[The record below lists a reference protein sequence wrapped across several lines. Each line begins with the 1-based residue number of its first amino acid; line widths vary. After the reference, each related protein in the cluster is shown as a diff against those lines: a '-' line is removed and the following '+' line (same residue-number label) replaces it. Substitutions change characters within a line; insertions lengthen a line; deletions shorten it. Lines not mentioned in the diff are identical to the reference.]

1 VPPGSGKTSI
11 LQLVAYVNTRKKGIF
26 KKAYYINLMRIGEQT
41 FDEFFE
47 QQHPGVT
54 IAKLRS
60 LNSSPDKHP
69 ESNSKRRPA
78 LLFVDEGQMA
88 FGLDLTIWG
97 IVKSCMSGSVKH
109 LRISMG

>member
-1 VPPGSGKTSI
+1 LLIRVPPGSGKTSI

-47 QQHPGVT
+47 
-54 IAKLRS
+54 
-60 LNSSPDKHP
+60 
-69 ESNSKRRPA
+69 
-78 LLFVDEGQMA
+78 MA